1 MNKIS
6 FWGTLYPQKL
16 RTNRIFNIM
25 RITLFLAFVSAFS
38 LYAGNT
44 HSQNARITLS
54 KSNSALEVIL
64 NEIENQT
71 DYLFIINSQ
80 VDTQQKV
87 SVHAQE
93 TPVSKVLDDLF
104 KDTDVHY
111 AMEGTHI
118 VLSNKAVAKSS
129 VVQQA
134 RTVIGKIVDETGE
147 PLIGVSVLI
156 KGTNNGAITDVNGN
170 YSIVGDI
177 SNKTVLIISY
187 IGMKKQEIEV
197 GNRNRINVTMVADS
211 EALDEVVVIGYGTS
225 KKSDLTGS
233 VASVNVEK
241 LNTASNMN
249 LGQALQGKM
258 AGVEVVSTGGQ
269 PGAGSRIL
277 IRGLGTLNNSNPL
290 YIIDG
295 MIS

>member
-6 FWGTLYPQKL
+6 LWGTLYPQKL

-147 PLIGVSVLI
+147 P
-156 KGTNNGAITDVNGN
+156 
-170 YSIVGDI
+170 
-177 SNKTVLIISY
+177 
-187 IGMKKQEIEV
+187 
-197 GNRNRINVTMVADS
+197 
-211 EALDEVVVIGYGTS
+211 
-225 KKSDLTGS
+225 
-233 VASVNVEK
+233 
-241 LNTASNMN
+241 
-249 LGQALQGKM
+249 
-258 AGVEVVSTGGQ
+258 
-269 PGAGSRIL
+269 
-277 IRGLGTLNNSNPL
+277 
-290 YIIDG
+290 
-295 MIS
+295 